1 MENIRKAVRQAAQL
15 CRLVQ
20 ENYLVAETKTAG
32 DHSEPVTIADYGSQ
46 AIICRT
52 LQRRYPG
59 DAVVAEESGA
69 QFMQLVAAEQRAQVI
84 QWR

>member
-1 MENIRKAVRQAAQL
+1 MQALLAAVRDAARL

-20 ENYLVAETKTAG
+20 ANYLSAETKTAG

-46 AIICRT
+46 AIICRA
-52 LQRRYPG
+52 LQQYYPD

-69 QFMQLVAAEQRAQVI
+69 QFVQLVSAEGAPKSARS
-84 QWR
+84 